1 MYIWCGD
8 DDSDF
13 HREKHTV
20 GDYAKWH
27 PHIHAIV
34 ADGLFHRRGVFYVMA
49 KVPVKPLGVFALLRL
64 STERFRAR
72 VLAMLKREG
81 LIGDTFIANLMKWRH
96 TSGFSVHNSV
106 RIAAKDETG
115 ITNLAQ
121 YIMRSPFS
129 TAKLNYNSST
139 GMVTYRSG
147 KHP

>member
-1 MYIWCGD
+1 MAP
-8 DDSDF
+8 DSLQ
-13 HREKHTV
+13 EILSTV
-20 GDYAKWH
+20 M
-27 PHIHAIV
+27 
-34 ADGLFHRRGVFYVMA
+34 GVFYVMA
-49 KVPVKPLGVFALLRL
+49 KVPVKQL
-64 STERFRAR
+64 TELFRAR

>member
-1 MYIWCGD
+1 
-8 DDSDF
+8 
-13 HREKHTV
+13 
-20 GDYAKWH
+20 
-27 PHIHAIV
+27 
-34 ADGLFHRRGVFYVMA
+34 MA

-64 STERFRAR
+64 PTELFRAR

-147 KHP
+147 KRRLRR